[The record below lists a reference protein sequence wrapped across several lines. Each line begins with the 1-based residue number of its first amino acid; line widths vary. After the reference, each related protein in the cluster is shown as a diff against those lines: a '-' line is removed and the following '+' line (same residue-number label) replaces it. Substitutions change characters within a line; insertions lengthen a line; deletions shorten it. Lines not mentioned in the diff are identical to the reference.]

1 PPGRGRTRTPHR
13 RRRGGEPTMSRE
25 EDLQALLA
33 DIEAGP
39 DGPEIGAFFDF
50 DGTLIA
56 GYSAE
61 AFVLD
66 AIRRRKVDPQMMVRS
81 LLAGL
86 DMHLRGSDVT
96 ALMEIAAEAGKGR
109 REEALI
115 ELGRRL
121 FRERVAG
128 TVYPEARAIVKA
140 HQRKGHTVALA
151 SSATRFQAGPPAA
164 DLGIGH

>member
-1 PPGRGRTRTPHR
+1 
-13 RRRGGEPTMSRE
+13 MSRE
-25 EDLQALLA
+25 EDLHALLA
-33 DIEAGP
+33 EIAAGP
-39 DGPEIGAFFDF
+39 EGPEIGAFFDF

-96 ALMEIAAEAGKGR
+96 ALMEIAAKAGKGHEQRSGFRNGGDHFILETGDGKR
-109 REEALI
+109 RRSKDLVSI
-115 ELGRRL
+115 
-121 FRERVAG
+121 
-128 TVYPEARAIVKA
+128 
-140 HQRKGHTVALA
+140 TVADHQWL
-151 SSATRFQAGPPAA
+151 
-164 DLGIGH
+164 

>member
-1 PPGRGRTRTPHR
+1 MTGTPSTKQELR
-13 RRRGGEPTMSRE
+13 
-25 EDLQALLA
+25 ALLA
-33 DIEAGP
+33 EIDAGP
-39 DGPEIGAFFDF
+39 DGPETGAFFDF

-66 AIRRRKVDPQMMVRS
+66 AIRRRKVDPQTMVRS

-86 DMHLRGSDVT
+86 DMQLRGSDVT
-96 ALMEIAAEAGKGR
+96 ALMAIAAEAGKGR
-109 REEALI
+109 REEALV

-128 TVYPEARAIVKA
+128 TVYPEARAVVKA

-151 SSATRFQAGPPAA
+151 SSATMFQAGPLAS
-164 DLGIGH
+164 DLGIEHVLCTRI